1 MSTHTLRTAA
11 LGFFGA
17 LMIGAA
23 PIASAHAGE
32 QDFDLVNDSGRTIE
46 RIFVSSVNTRSWEND
61 VLGRFVLPSGY
72 VKHVR
77 FSDDYPG
84 CRFDVKVV
92 FADGRSLIRY
102 GVNLCRVGEVTVT

>member
-1 MSTHTLRTAA
+1 MTTKTLRTAV

-17 LMIGAA
+17 LMIAAA
-23 PIASAHAGE
+23 PLASAQAGE

-46 RIFVSSVNTRSWEND
+46 RIFVSSVHTDSWEND

-72 VKHVR
+72 VKHVS

-84 CRFDVKVV
+84 CFFDLKIV
-92 FADGRSLIRY
+92 FADGDSPVRT
-102 GVNLCRVGEVTVT
+102 GVNLCRVGQLTVT